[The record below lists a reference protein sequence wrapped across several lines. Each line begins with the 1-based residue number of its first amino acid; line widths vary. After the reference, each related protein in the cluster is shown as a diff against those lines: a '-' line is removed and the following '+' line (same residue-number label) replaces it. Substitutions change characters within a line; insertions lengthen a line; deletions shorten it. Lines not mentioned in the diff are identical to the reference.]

1 LSLVQVGAKVILV
14 QLYLN
19 SVCGMLGTVG
29 GDEAQTLVC
38 LDDNLGLCHQGDPLR
53 FQLGFRHASWQLYR
67 LASDRGD
74 LTHLFGPVDP
84 II

>member
-38 LDDNLGLCHQGDPLR
+38 SMITSASATKAIR
-53 FQLGFRHASWQLYR
+53 FASSSAFVMPHGNYT
-67 LASDRGD
+67 ASPPTGA
-74 LTHLFGPVDP
+74 T
-84 II
+84 

>member
-38 LDDNLGLCHQGDPLR
+38 HDDNLGLCHEGDPLR
-53 FQLGFRHASWQLYR
+53 SSSAFVMPHGNYTASPPTG
-67 LASDRGD
+67 GD
-74 LTHLFGPVDP
+74 LAHLFGPVDP